1 MKLKFIHKAIAV
13 IMACICVMYLCFNYI
28 VLPANKKVDALNIQ
42 KEKLEAKSSDIK
54 PLLDQKAELEERRE
68 MNLEEYESIRFDKAS
83 NTATSEEF
91 LVFLGGVAEKN
102 NTKVTG
108 FSDLGTEPEDDG
120 LYKAYYD
127 IELSGTPFDIARTVQ
142 ALNDMKIKYSV
153 GSMSY
158 RQDKEYDYLKRFFD
172 TETDLPW
179 YTEPEEEE
187 NKEEIENTEI
197 PENITD
203 DNTNNNPTEN
213 IPQGTITQP
222 PASNPPAV
230 EKNEDVTGETETPN
244 RNEGIVIPDEDDK
257 TIEDRLNDLL
267 NISVRN
273 NMAVRVIPL
282 NNVVYQEPLLYS
294 NNMRLSFTI
303 CLTMFNEPSPDTS
316 FINLK
321 PDTEEDTGAT
331 EEDDGVL

>member
-1 MKLKFIHKAIAV
+1 MKIKFIHKATAV
-13 IMACICVMYLCFNYI
+13 IMACICILYLCFSYI
-28 VLPANKKVDALNIQ
+28 VIPANKKVDALNAQ
-42 KEKLEAKSSDIK
+42 KEQLEAKSSDIE
-54 PLLDQKAELEERRE
+54 PLLKQKAELEEKRD
-68 MNLEEYESIRFDKAS
+68 MCFKEYDDIRFKKAS
-83 NTATSEEF
+83 NTATAEEL
-91 LVFLGGVAEKN
+91 LVFLGGAAEKN

-108 FSDLGTEPEDDG
+108 FSDLGTIQEDDG
-120 LYKAYYD
+120 FYKSYYD
-127 IELSGTPFDIARTVQ
+127 IELSGSPFDIARTVQ

-187 NKEEIENTEI
+187 DTLDIKE
-197 PENITD
+197 PESSETTTNNAPSD
-203 DNTNNNPTEN
+203 NSLDNTQQGSVLPPQSNNPPV
-213 IPQGTITQP
+213 I
-222 PASNPPAV
+222 
-230 EKNEDVTGETETPN
+230 EKNEEVHGETEKPS
-244 RNEGIVIPDEDDK
+244 RNEGTVLPDEEDK

-267 NISVRN
+267 NISVSN
-273 NMAVRVIPL
+273 NITYRVIPL

-316 FINLK
+316 FIKLK
-321 PDTEEDTGAT
+321 PDADEEITEEA
-331 EEDDGVL
+331 DGVL

>member
-1 MKLKFIHKAIAV
+1 MKIKFIHKAIAV
-13 IMACICVMYLCFNYI
+13 IMACICVLYLCFDFI
-28 VLPANKKVDALNIQ
+28 IIPANKNVDALNAQ
-42 KEKLEAKSSDIK
+42 KEKLEAKSLDIE
-54 PLLDQKAELEERRE
+54 PLLKQKAELEEKRE
-68 MNLEEYESIRFDKAS
+68 KNFEEYESVRFDKAF

-91 LVFLGGVAEKN
+91 LVFLGGAAEKN

-108 FSDLGTEPEDDG
+108 FSDLGTVQEDDG
-120 LYKAYYD
+120 LYKSYYD
-127 IELSGTPFDIARTVQ
+127 IELSGSPFDIARTIQ

-187 NKEEIENTEI
+187 ETLDIKE
-197 PENITD
+197 PESSESTTNNAPD
-203 DNTNNNPTEN
+203 DNSAESPSGAIGLPSPN
-213 IPQGTITQP
+213 
-222 PASNPPAV
+222 NPPAI
-230 EKNEDVTGETETPN
+230 EKNEEVIGETEKPSK
-244 RNEGIVIPDEDDK
+244 NEGTVLPDEENK

-267 NISVRN
+267 NISVSSN
-273 NMAVRVIPL
+273 ITYRVIPL

-316 FINLK
+316 FIKLK
-321 PDTEEDTGAT
+321 PDTAEEIT